1 MTKAICLLALFSF
14 NLVSCQTEK
23 NISKYPGTV
32 GDISFNEKS
41 DEAGFKKCGAGKE
54 RPFSFQYYHGSKE
67 FDYKGEK
74 IAIIEKLKKEN
85 IFSEKKINGYITVR
99 FLVNCEGKTGWFRIT
114 HLNSDLKEI
123 RLDEELEN
131 KLLKFTK
138 SLDGWMPKE
147 IKGLKVDY
155 YQYLTYKIE
164 NGKVSEV
171 LP

>member
-1 MTKAICLLALFSF
+1 M
-14 NLVSCQTEK
+14 
-23 NISKYPGTV
+23 
-32 GDISFNEKS
+32 
-41 DEAGFKKCGAGKE
+41 
-54 RPFSFQYYHGSKE
+54 
-67 FDYKGEK
+67 
-74 IAIIEKLKKEN
+74 
-85 IFSEKKINGYITVR
+85 
-99 FLVNCEGKTGWFRIT
+99 
-114 HLNSDLKEI
+114 